1 MEISVVV
8 EPDPVIARDP
18 IGSVVEAAIGPDGLG
33 TATFD
38 DDRSYRYR
46 LSRVWDDK
54 LPRIAWCMLNPSTA
68 SAFRLDPTIRRIIGF
83 SRSWGYGAAEVVNL
97 FAWRTAHPKE
107 LASETADPVGP
118 LNDVAIVEAGTAV
131 GGIIAAWGNNGLM
144 QDRQTGVRRAEEVRA
159 LLVKTNASLHYLRLT
174 KRSQPGH
181 PLYIPSDTSP
191 ALWS

>member
-1 MEISVVV
+1 MGSSVVV
-8 EPDPVIARDP
+8 DPDPVLAQVP
-18 IGSVVEAAIGPDGLG
+18 VGSAVEAAIGTNSLG

-38 DDRSYRYR
+38 DDRRYRYR

-68 SAFRLDPTIRRIIGF
+68 SAFHLDPTIHRIIGF

-118 LNDVAIVEAGTAV
+118 LNDVAIVEAGEAV
-131 GGIIAAWGNNGLM
+131 GVIVAAWGNNGVM
-144 QDRQTGVRRAEEVRA
+144 QNPQTGVHRAEEVRA
-159 LLVKTNASLHYLRLT
+159 LLAKTNASLHYLRLT

-181 PLYIPSDTSP
+181 PLYISSDTSP
-191 ALWS
+191 VIWS

>member
-8 EPDPVIARDP
+8 DPDPVIARDP
-18 IGSVVEAAIGPDGLG
+18 VGSVVEAATGSNGLG

-38 DDRSYRYR
+38 DDRKYRYR
-46 LSRVWDDK
+46 LSRVCDDT

-97 FAWRTAHPKE
+97 FAWRTTHPRE
-107 LASETADPVGP
+107 LASDTTDPVGP
-118 LNDVAIVEAGTAV
+118 LNDVAIVEAGKAV
-131 GGIIAAWGNNGLM
+131 SVIIAAWGNHGTM
-144 QDRQTGVRRAEEVRA
+144 QNPVTGVRRDEEVKA
-159 LLVKTNASLHYLRLT
+159 LLAEKNPSLHYLRLT
-174 KRSQPGH
+174 NRSQPGH

-191 ALWS
+191 VPWS